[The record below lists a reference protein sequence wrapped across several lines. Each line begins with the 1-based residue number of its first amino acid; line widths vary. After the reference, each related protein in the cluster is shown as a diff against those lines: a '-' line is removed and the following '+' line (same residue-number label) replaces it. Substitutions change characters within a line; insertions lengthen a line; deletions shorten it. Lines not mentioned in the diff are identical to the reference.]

1 MKRLGVL
8 LLALLLLVG
17 AYLYGPRLLHMV
29 KADLGDF
36 SGSYDYGDSGSSSWD
51 SSSWDSGSSW
61 SSSSWD
67 SGSNSSWG
75 SSSWDSDDDD
85 FFFFLPIGSSSSN
98 EGGGMSSAMFYL
110 ILAIILILIFARKS
124 QPHTTTPHAGA
135 AAGAARTPDSKLTPI
150 SEYAKLD
157 PHFSASDLREKLSN
171 VYVQMQNGCT
181 ARDIEAIRPYFT
193 DALYQQFDRQIK
205 NLIATKRINRVERIS
220 VLDVNLRGF
229 FQEGDEDHLVAELKT
244 RITDYTVDETTGK
257 VVSGSSTAEKF
268 MTYEWDLSR
277 PTGTLT
283 EQAGEATVRHCPNC
297 GAPLSIN
304 ESAKCPYCDM
314 VITFKDHD
322 WTIYAVKGIAQR
334 TVQS

>member
-1 MKRLGVL
+1 MKRLG
-8 LLALLLLVG
+8 LLLLVLLLLAG

-51 SSSWDSGSSW
+51 SGSSWD
-61 SSSSWD
+61 
-67 SGSNSSWG
+67 
-75 SSSWDSDDDD
+75 SSWDSDDHSGY
-85 FFFFLPIGSSSSN
+85 FFLMPAGSSDSGS
-98 EGGGMSSAMFYL
+98 GDSGMSGAMFYL
-110 ILAIILILIFARKS
+110 IMAIVLILIFSRMSGSHGTAPS
-124 QPHTTTPHAGA
+124 AGH

-150 SEYAKLD
+150 SEYTRLD
-157 PHFSASDLREKLSN
+157 PNFSAADLREKLSN

-181 ARDIEAIRPYFT
+181 ARNIEAIRPYFT

-205 NLIATKRINRVERIS
+205 GLIANKRINHVDRIS

-229 FQEGDEDHLVAELKT
+229 FQEGGEDHLVAELKT
-244 RITDYTVDETTGK
+244 RITDYTVEEATGK
-257 VVSGSSTAEKF
+257 VVSGSKTAEKF

-283 EQAGEATVRHCPNC
+283 EKTGETTLRHCPNC
-297 GAPLSIN
+297 GAPLSVN
-304 ESAKCPYCDM
+304 ESAKCPYCDA
-314 VITFKDHD
+314 VITFRDHD

-334 TVQS
+334 TVQA

>member
-8 LLALLLLVG
+8 LLALLLLAG
-17 AYLYGPRLLHMV
+17 AYLYGPRLLRMV

-36 SGSYDYGDSGSSSWD
+36 SGSGDYGDSGSSYWD
-51 SSSWDSGSSW
+51 SDSSWSSWDS
-61 SSSSWD
+61 D
-67 SGSNSSWG
+67 SGW
-75 SSSWDSDDDD
+75 SSWDSDDND
-85 FFFFLPIGSSSSN
+85 FFFFLPIGSSSS
-98 EGGGMSSAMFYL
+98 EGGGGGSSAMFYL
-110 ILAIILILIFARKS
+110 LLAIVLIIIFSRKNGS
-124 QPHTTTPHAGA
+124 HSATPSSGH
-135 AAGAARTPDSKLTPI
+135 AAGGARTPDSKLTPMD
-150 SEYAKLD
+150 EYTRLD
-157 PHFSASDLREKLSN
+157 PRFSQADLREKLSN

-181 ARDIEAIRPYFT
+181 ARNIEALRPYFT

-205 NLIATKRINRVERIS
+205 NLIAARRINYVERIS

-229 FQEGDEDHLVAELKT
+229 FQEGGEDHLVAELKT

-283 EQAGEATVRHCPNC
+283 QQAGEATVRHCPNC
-297 GAPLSIN
+297 GAPLSVN

-334 TVQS
+334 TVQA

>member
-17 AYLYGPRLLHMV
+17 AYLYGPRLLAMA

-36 SGSYDYGDSGSSSWD
+36 SGGSDYGGSDWGGSSWD
-51 SSSWDSGSSW
+51 SSSSWGSGSS
-61 SSSSWD
+61 D
-67 SGSNSSWG
+67 WG
-75 SSSWDSDDDD
+75 SSSWDSDDND
-85 FFFFLPIGSSSSN
+85 FFFFLPIGSSDSGS
-98 EGGGMSSAMFYL
+98 GGGMGGAMFYL
-110 ILAIILILIFARKS
+110 ILAIVLILIFARKGQHQS
-124 QPHTTTPHAGA
+124 TAHAGA

-157 PHFSASDLREKLSN
+157 PNFSASDLREKLSN

-181 ARDIEAIRPYFT
+181 ARNIEALRPYFT

-205 NLIATKRINRVERIS
+205 GLIANKRINYVERIA

-229 FQEGDEDHLVAELKT
+229 FQEGGDDHLVTELKT

-257 VVSGSSTAEKF
+257 VISGSRTAEKF

-277 PTGTLT
+277 PTGTMT
-283 EQAGEATVRHCPNC
+283 EQAGDATVRHCPNC

-304 ESAKCPYCDM
+304 ESARCPYCDM
-314 VITFKDHD
+314 VITFADHD

-334 TVQS
+334 TVQA